1 MVRRQVAFMLVT
13 VMKQQSKMAFMMRL
27 KNAERWQRTLLRDIP
42 TTMRDGQPINR
53 YVNFYPFRIHMFYL
67 APLEG
72 EI

>member
-1 MVRRQVAFMLVT
+1 
-13 VMKQQSKMAFMMRL
+13 MMRL